1 MQARMKNPAVL
12 IPDAMKALLALNASI
27 EGKIPQK
34 TLELCHLRVSQMNGC
49 AVCLDMTKRSDE
61 KPERLL
67 TVCAWRDSPYF
78 TDAERA
84 ALALAEAITDLPV
97 PDDVWNEARKHYEE
111 EQLAALVLH
120 STLTNVWNRLNVAT
134 RAVPGEKSW

>member
-1 MQARMKNPAVL
+1 MKNPAVL

-34 TLELCHLRVSQMNGC
+34 TMHLCHMRISQMNGC
-49 AVCLDMTKRSDE
+49 AVCLDMSKQMGE
-61 KPERLL
+61 PLERVVTL
-67 TVCAWRDSPYF
+67 TAWRESPYF

-111 EQLAALVLH
+111 PQLAALVLH
-120 STLTNVWNRLNVAT
+120 ATLTNVWNRLNVTT
-134 RAVPGEKSW
+134 RAVPGEKNW

>member
-1 MQARMKNPAVL
+1 MQARMKNPAVV
-12 IPDAMKALLALNASI
+12 IPDAMKALLALNGSI
-27 EGKIPQK
+27 EGKIPKK

-67 TVCAWRDSPYF
+67 TVLAWRDSPYF

-84 ALALAEAITDLPV
+84 ALALSEAITDLPV
-97 PDDVWNEARKHYEE
+97 PDDVWSDARKHYEE
-111 EQLAALVLH
+111 EQLAALILYV
-120 STLTNVWNRLNVAT
+120 SMTNVWNRLNIAT
-134 RAVPGEKSW
+134 RAVPGAQNW

>member
-27 EGKIPQK
+27 EGKLPRK
-34 TLELCHLRVSQMNGC
+34 TIELCHLRVSQMNGC
-49 AVCLDMTKRSDE
+49 AVCLDMTKRSEE
-61 KPERLL
+61 KLERLL
-67 TVCAWRDSPYF
+67 TVSAWRDSPYF

-84 ALALAEAITDLPV
+84 ALALSEAITDLPV

-120 STLTNVWNRLNVAT
+120 ASMTNVWNRLNVSVG
-134 RAVPGEKSW
+134 AVPGEKNW

>member
-1 MQARMKNPAVL
+1 MKNPAVL

-27 EGKIPQK
+27 EGKLPKK

-49 AVCLDMTKRSDE
+49 AVCLDMSKHSTE
-61 KPERLL
+61 TPERLI
-67 TVCAWRDSPYF
+67 TVSAWRDAPYF

-97 PDDVWNEARKHYEE
+97 PDDVWNEARKHFGEPE
-111 EQLAALVLH
+111 LAALVLH
-120 STLTNVWNRLNVAT
+120 ATLTNVWNRLNVAT
-134 RAVPGEKSW
+134 RAVPGEKTW